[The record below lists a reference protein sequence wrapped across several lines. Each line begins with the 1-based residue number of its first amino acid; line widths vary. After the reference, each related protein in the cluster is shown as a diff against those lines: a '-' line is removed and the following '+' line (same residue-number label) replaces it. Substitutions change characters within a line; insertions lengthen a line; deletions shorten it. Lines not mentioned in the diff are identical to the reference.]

1 MAGFGIY
8 NDGSVREYQRQTSQF
23 TPGKNFAA
31 TGGFGP
37 WMMTPDEM
45 GDPQRLEITTRLNG
59 EVMQNA
65 SADLMVFGFGEIIEY
80 CSTFTELVPGDVIAT
95 GTPGGVGSARKP
107 PIFMD
112 EDDVVEVEV
121 SPIGVLRHTIAV
133 G

>member
-1 MAGFGIY
+1 MQAS
-8 NDGSVREYQRQTSQF
+8 DL
-23 TPGKNFAA
+23 GKLFFDA
-31 TGGFGP
+31 
-37 WMMTPDEM
+37 
-45 GDPQRLEITTRLNG
+45 
-59 EVMQNA
+59 
-65 SADLMVFGFGEIIEY
+65 ADLISYYSQIFYFQ
-80 CSTFTELVPGDVIAT
+80 PGDMIAT

>member
-1 MAGFGIY
+1 
-8 NDGSVREYQRQTSQF
+8 
-23 TPGKNFAA
+23 
-31 TGGFGP
+31 
-37 WMMTPDEM
+37 MTPDEV